1 MQRFTFLA
9 FVVLS
14 AGAAQ
19 AQAQSLSGT
28 IITQDKAIATVNQ
41 TLEGTWLLELR
52 PAGLPASQPS
62 ILNLDTFT
70 ASGAIIAAGSNGAA
84 SAAHGV
90 WVRVGDRKFL
100 GTVFSFSFNEN
111 RILTTIMKVRVNL
124 QLSADGQT
132 LKGTNEVVVMDA
144 TGKVTATLPGGTS
157 SGVRLSAEIPG
168 DFYDF
173 QKLP

>member
-1 MQRFTFLA
+1 MQRSTFLA
-9 FVVLS
+9 LVVLS
-14 AGAAQ
+14 AGAGQ
-19 AQAQSLSGT
+19 VQAQSLLGT
-28 IITQDKAIATVNQ
+28 IITPDKAVATINQ

-52 PAGLPASQPS
+52 PAGLPASQPP

-70 ASGAIIAAGSNGAA
+70 PNGAIIAAGSNGAA
-84 SAAHGV
+84 SAAHGI

-100 GTVFSFSFNEN
+100 GTVFSFTYNDS
-111 RILTTIMKVRVNL
+111 RVLTAIMKVRVNL

-132 LKGTNEVVVMDA
+132 LKGTNEVVLMDA
-144 TGKVTATLPGGTS
+144 TGRVMATLPGGTS
-157 SGVRLSAEIPG
+157 SGVRLSPEIPG